1 MPIPAIIAGVGALVA
16 PLVGGAMSLAGGALS
31 LTGGLTHAAST
42 ASGMVWDMGK
52 GVAGAIGGL
61 GGEDNGK
68 SGKLE

>member
-1 MPIPAIIAGVGALVA
+1 MPFPLIAAGALLA

-52 GVAGAIGGL
+52 GIMALV
-61 GGEDNGK
+61 DTRP
-68 SGKLE
+68 KLKQKLL